1 MLVKSKK
8 ITKRW
13 IMYQWWSCL
22 AIQTEMKL
30 LVGYQKQ
37 SYSLWYSYWKTKFE
51 KFSNCILL
59 RASLSYVFQCVLV
72 VTDNVYFK
80 FSLANV
86 LIGSYCRDIY
96 FIESRAYHIASRIYL
111 ETIFWSS
118 LFANYYL
125 VLLNVTEWRLYH
137 NEPLLLHSSL
147 SSLLTC
153 DYGFT
158 IILSVSYCTFL
169 RYQHI
174 VYMCEYHSFLSRKN
188 HALDE
193 WIITA
198 LINWMTH
205 KSHSHILQTMSFIKD
220 L

>member
-1 MLVKSKK
+1 MVLFVC
-8 ITKRW
+8 
-13 IMYQWWSCL
+13 Q
-22 AIQTEMKL
+22 L
-30 LVGYQKQ
+30 L
-37 SYSLWYSYWKTKFE
+37 L
-51 KFSNCILL
+51 
-59 RASLSYVFQCVLV
+59 
-72 VTDNVYFK
+72 
-80 FSLANV
+80 
-86 LIGSYCRDIY
+86 
-96 FIESRAYHIASRIYL
+96 
-111 ETIFWSS
+111 
-118 LFANYYL
+118 YL

-137 NEPLLLHSSL
+137 NELLLLHSSL

-158 IILSVSYCTFL
+158 IILSVSYFTFI

-205 KSHSHILQTMSFIKD
+205 KSHSHILQTMSFVKD
-220 L
+220 LKRATMQLTLTSDELIDVLKKVVM